1 MTQLKP
7 DNPRAKALEYIIT
20 TLETFSSIMILIM
33 MLLTFVDVIGR
44 YLLGAPVF
52 GASEMV
58 SALLALVVFSG
69 LGIANARDSH
79 IVVELFDTRIRR
91 IAPRFYDVIVQGFS
105 ILAMCLIAFVL
116 FEIALESYQQEAR
129 TFVLEWPL
137 FYVTGAISFL
147 AFVSVVSQVL
157 GLIVKNS
164 NTETLQVELDQ

>member
-1 MTQLKP
+1 MTSFRH
-7 DNPRAKALEYIIT
+7 NTPRAKALGYIIA

-33 MLLTFVDVIGR
+33 LLLTFVDVIGR
-44 YLLGAPVF
+44 YLLGAPIF

-91 IAPRFYDVIVQGFS
+91 IAPRSYDVIVQGFS

-116 FEIALESYQQEAR
+116 FEIALESYQQGAR

-147 AFVSVVSQVL
+147 AIVSVVSQVL

-164 NTETLQVELDQ
+164 NAVTIQMGSDQ